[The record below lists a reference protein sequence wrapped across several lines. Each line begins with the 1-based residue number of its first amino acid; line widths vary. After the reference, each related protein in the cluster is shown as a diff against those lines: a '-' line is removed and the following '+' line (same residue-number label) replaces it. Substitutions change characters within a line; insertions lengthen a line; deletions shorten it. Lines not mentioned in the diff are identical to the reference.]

1 MMIKRHILAMRSS
14 LIVIVVMTFG
24 LVIFYSGRCVTRMVI
39 YQYDKRTTNIA
50 IVSILGNGTSR
61 AKYKTAMDSVLCYAL
76 QNNYTF
82 ILTKSTE
89 YAELCNHQEFL
100 FQRHCIVANILQQNN
115 FEWILVIDS
124 DTGVVNEK
132 VRIEKYIRDEADI
145 MFYDRFFNFEIMA
158 GTYLVKKSDYA
169 IKFLHGWADYEKRL
183 PKNFHGLDNG
193 AIHMYMVEQLAPNA
207 TLIPTCWELWRNTT
221 NFETLT
227 RYTLCC
233 REILKNS
240 TAGNVVIYGKG
251 EGWARDAWLTNS
263 HWSPDRDFMFH
274 ALKEEHK
281 KKFSAEEKEK
291 LDGPPYWPWI
301 STLRTPLD
309 TEECRMGEFHWD
321 HEPDLI
327 SSAKQLNDH
336 MDKRRKEVD
345 DEYRSKLIYIQP
357 GHH

>member
-1 MMIKRHILAMRSS
+1 MMIKRHFLAMRSS

-158 GTYLVKKSDYA
+158 G
-169 IKFLHGWADYEKRL
+169 IMKR
-183 PKNFHGLDNG
+183 
-193 AIHMYMVEQLAPNA
+193 
-207 TLIPTCWELWRNTT
+207 
-221 NFETLT
+221 
-227 RYTLCC
+227 CC
-233 REILKNS
+233 CQ
-240 TAGNVVIYGKG
+240 
-251 EGWARDAWLTNS
+251 WLLS
-263 HWSPDRDFMFH
+263 
-274 ALKEEHK
+274 
-281 KKFSAEEKEK
+281 
-291 LDGPPYWPWI
+291 
-301 STLRTPLD
+301 
-309 TEECRMGEFHWD
+309 
-321 HEPDLI
+321 
-327 SSAKQLNDH
+327 
-336 MDKRRKEVD
+336 
-345 DEYRSKLIYIQP
+345 
-357 GHH
+357 